1 VIDVLDS
8 FAAHTLR
15 SLAQWRA
22 SAAPTPSIVGINPG
36 VASTMTELGINVDIT
51 PTAIDLDH
59 GIALLDELTIAR
71 SP

>member
-15 SLAQWRA
+15 SLAQLRA

>member
-1 VIDVLDS
+1 MIDVLDS
-8 FAAHTLR
+8 FAARTLR
-15 SLAQWRA
+15 NLAQVARLRGA
-22 SAAPTPSIVGINPG
+22 DTVIVGINPG

-71 SP
+71 